1 MNPSMNRHSHA
12 SHSMPSSPLHRALLS
27 AAAIAT
33 LLLAGCSVLPSQE
46 PTDVYRLPAAEQ
58 PAATAPA
65 VSWSLRVATPRAG
78 GATSSRRIVVLPEG
92 DRLSVY
98 QGASWSDPGPVLLRD
113 RLIEAF
119 RSDGRIPAVTS
130 DDNALQADYLLD
142 SDLGVF
148 RSEYRDGKPEVLIR
162 LDARL
167 VAPDSQRVL
176 VTRRFE
182 VRQPVAGKDV
192 PEVVR
197 AFGAAADRLSTEL
210 LSWTLQEAA
219 SRSR

>member
-1 MNPSMNRHSHA
+1 VIPRPRFNAAPT
-12 SHSMPSSPLHRALLS
+12 MPSSPLRGALLS
-27 AAAIAT
+27 AAAVAA
-33 LLLAGCSVLPSQE
+33 LLLGGCSVLPSQE
-46 PTDVYRLPAAEQ
+46 PIDVYRLPAASR
-58 PAATAPA
+58 PAADTAPL
-65 VSWSLRVATPRAG
+65 SWSLRVATPRAG
-78 GATSSRRIVVLPEG
+78 GATGSRRIVVLPEG

-130 DDNALQADYLLD
+130 DDNALQADFLLD
-142 SDLGVF
+142 SDLGAF

-176 VTRRFE
+176 VARRFE
-182 VRQPVAGKDV
+182 VRQPVDGKEV
-192 PEVVR
+192 PAVVR
-197 AFGAAADRLSTEL
+197 AFGAAADTLSTEL
-210 LSWTLQEAA
+210 LAWTLQEAA
-219 SRSR
+219 SRRR